1 MRSQGF
7 TFKQKIWSLP
17 LAAMA
22 VFALGIAVNVFISNS
37 TVKLLDQV
45 EKVDYELLVKL
56 QALDTDF
63 NAIQETFKGA
73 IAAADK
79 NGVAK
84 AGEIAD
90 RFRKNVREVA
100 LIPGYAPLAEK
111 LKVEFEAYY
120 SAAAESAGIMLQIRQ
135 GDIGESAAR
144 MQPALHALGATLES
158 TRNVPTKGIQSGLA
172 DSRARLLQG
181 LAINLGVAGSI
192 LLLLGVLSHF
202 IIAGI
207 GKQLGGEPAYAT
219 RIVQQVADGDL
230 ATDITVARGDSGS
243 LLHAMR
249 NMQARLQETVSGIH
263 NTVSALS
270 AASQQ
275 IAAGNTNLSQ
285 RTEKQAANLEETA
298 ASLEELSST
307 IRENTNRARQ
317 ADELARTAADSAAR
331 GGTAVASVVS
341 TMSSINES
349 SKRIVDIIGVIDS
362 IAFQTN
368 ILALNAAVE
377 AARAGEQGRGFAVV
391 ASEVRNLAHR
401 SSEAAKEISSLIKDS
416 VGRVGVGSQ
425 QVEAAGR
432 TMDEIVEATKRVT
445 QIMGDI
451 AGASAEQYSGIEQVN
466 KAMTQLDGVTQEN
479 ASLVQEATSATMSL
493 EQQAASLAESVNFF
507 KLAHTPLQRDVP
519 SARPPA
525 AKAIASKAP
534 ARPAP
539 APLPAKRAPRYI
551 ADATEDAAWIEF

>member
-17 LAAMA
+17 LVAMA
-22 VFALGIAVNVFISNS
+22 VFAIAIAVNLYISND
-37 TVKLLDQV
+37 TVKLLDHV

-79 NGVAK
+79 NGVSK
-84 AGEIAD
+84 AAEIAD
-90 RFRKNVREVA
+90 RFRKNLREVA
-100 LIPGYAPLAEK
+100 LIPGKAPLAEK
-111 LKVEFEAYY
+111 LTGEFEAYY
-120 SAAAESAGIMLQIRQ
+120 SAAAESAGIMLQIKQ
-135 GDIGESAAR
+135 GDIGDSAAR
-144 MQPALHALGATLES
+144 MQPAMRALANSLES
-158 TRNVPTKGIQSGLA
+158 TRSVPTRGIQSGLA
-172 DSRARLLQG
+172 DSRDKLRQG
-181 LAINLGVAGSI
+181 LAINLGVAASI
-192 LLLLGVLSHF
+192 VVLLGVLSHF

-230 ATDITVARGDSGS
+230 ATDITVARGDSSS

-249 NMQARLQETVSGIH
+249 NKQVRLQETVSGIH
-263 NTVSALS
+263 NAVGAVS

-298 ASLEELSST
+298 ASLEELSGT
-307 IRENTNRARQ
+307 IRENTDRARQ

-401 SSEAAKEISSLIKDS
+401 SSDAAKEISSLIKDS
-416 VGRVGVGSQ
+416 VARVGVGSQ
-425 QVEAAGR
+425 QVEAAGK
-432 TMDEIVEATKRVT
+432 TMDEIVDSTRRVT
-445 QIMGDI
+445 QIMREI

-479 ASLVQEATSATMSL
+479 SSLVQEATAATLSL

-507 KLAHTPLQRDVP
+507 KLAYAPVQREATPVRE
-519 SARPPA
+519 PA
-525 AKAIASKAP
+525 ANALP
-534 ARPAP
+534 TQPPPRRAP
-539 APLPAKRAPRYI
+539 APIPAKRLPQRVANE
-551 ADATEDAAWIEF
+551 TEDAAWIEF